1 MVRTFAHV
9 SFRRSNTYVTPAGTP
24 FTVTGRFLE
33 VKRGLKK
40 RFKENSHQLINIRF
54 HNEPC
59 NMIRCLCKTKHIYL
73 QLIHFQRWIEQWTW
87 VSLLLENLVWN
98 DIMVILTLY
107 QRQINLFDFSEDV
120 KLLVFITEIQQE
132 ILQLEAN
139 LIFSVAGERMNFDT
153 FF

>member
-1 MVRTFAHV
+1 
-9 SFRRSNTYVTPAGTP
+9 
-24 FTVTGRFLE
+24 
-33 VKRGLKK
+33 
-40 RFKENSHQLINIRF
+40 
-54 HNEPC
+54 
-59 NMIRCLCKTKHIYL
+59 
-73 QLIHFQRWIEQWTW
+73 
-87 VSLLLENLVWN
+87 
-98 DIMVILTLY
+98 MVILRLY